1 MKQLEAVYEKG
12 VLRPLEPLALEEYQR
27 VTITIRE
34 KGDALDEVDD
44 VAFRQ
49 WCAQEAGEDVPSIE
63 EVRQAL
69 SSISGSMVDVIR
81 CERDAR

>member
-1 MKQLEAVYEKG
+1 MKQLEAVYEEG
-12 VLRPLEPLALEEYQR
+12 VLRPLEPLELEEHQR

-34 KGDALDEVDD
+34 TGDALDDLDD
-44 VAFRQ
+44 VDFRQ

-69 SSISGSMVDVIR
+69 SSICGSMVDVIR
-81 CERDAR
+81 AERDAR